1 MVFLQLGNDYIV
13 SGYTIVAGKNGKY
26 FVYDDDSK
34 GLDGLSEGDYQSL
47 AASVSK
53 AASREDRL
61 KQGSALPQQHST
73 CDFVAAWSGSR
84 WTVLQRYSDQTGFDS
99 ADVTAINDALDHKRI
114 RKKLVTRGTRGL

>member
-13 SGYTIVAGKNGKY
+13 SGYTIVAGESGKY

-34 GLDGLSEGDYQSL
+34 GLDRLSEGDYQSL

-99 ADVTAINDALDHKRI
+99 EDVIAISGALEYERS
-114 RKKLVTRGTRGL
+114 RKKAGTREP